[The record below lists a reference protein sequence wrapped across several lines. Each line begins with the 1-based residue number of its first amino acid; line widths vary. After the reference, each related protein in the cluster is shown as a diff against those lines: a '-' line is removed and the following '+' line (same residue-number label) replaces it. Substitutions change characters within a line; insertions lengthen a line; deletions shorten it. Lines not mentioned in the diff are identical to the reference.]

1 MNKTMNKT
9 MKIEIGIEIIE
20 TEFDDNFFI
29 VKFEI
34 DDILSDNVYS
44 VMCCHT
50 DKKIDFADAGEDC
63 GICGDKNRQVRE
75 IFGEQFVVDVLVAA
89 TAA

>member
-1 MNKTMNKT
+1 MKNE

-29 VKFEI
+29 VKFELE
-34 DDILSDNVYS
+34 DITTDSIHT

-50 DKKIDFADAGEDC
+50 DKKIDFADAGEDW
-63 GICGDKNRQVRE
+63 GICGDNNRKVRE
-75 IFGEQFVVDVLVAA
+75 TFGEQFVVAVLVAA